1 MPEQFDLE
9 RGLWIIPPVLVKQL
23 QQRLR
28 LEDKAIPPYIVP
40 LSRQA
45 IEIVRQLLEA
55 KPPGARYLLPHRSDP
70 AERVSENTLN
80 RALHRMGYRDQLT
93 GHGIRATIS
102 TALHE
107 IGYSTKWID
116 AQLSHTDPNQV
127 RKAYNHAQYVEQRRG
142 MMQDWADRL
151 DNWESQGDREAAAVS
166 APGPAQIILATK
178 PSSKRSDRPIQGDG
192 AIIDIGTP
200 EAANGSKVMPMT
212 PAVMMIV
219 SRTDQ
224 RPQPALTDIQRERA
238 KMLAMFEEPHNL
250 PLPVFAR
257 LAGKSR
263 HQINREIQGRHLLSL
278 NIGNRGQR
286 IPDWQL
292 DPVRQQL
299 IHTILQRAEEV
310 DAWTIYRALSEPL
323 EGLEGRSPVEAVTM
337 QNLHDVAGAVLGAL
351 GLNCGGR
358 VPTPIDE

>member
-28 LEDKAIPPYIVP
+28 LKDKDIPPYIVP

-45 IEIVRQLLEA
+45 IEIVRQLLEG

-127 RKAYNHAQYVEQRRG
+127 RKAYNHAQYVEQRRR

-151 DNWESQGDREAAAVS
+151 DQWESQGRPEAATMS
-166 APGPAQIILATK
+166 APESVQIVGSRSSPMGSGSSIYGEGANIAT
-178 PSSKRSDRPIQGDG
+178 
-192 AIIDIGTP
+192 GTP
-200 EAANGSKVMPMT
+200 EPANGSSVLPMT
-212 PAVMMIV
+212 PAAMMIV

-238 KMLAMFEEPHNL
+238 KMLAMFEALHNL
-250 PLPVFAR
+250 PLPVFAK

-263 HQINREIQGRHLLSL
+263 HQINREIQGRRLLSL

-292 DPVRQQL
+292 DPVRLQL
-299 IHTILQRAEEV
+299 IQTVLQRAGGV
-310 DAWTIYRALSEPL
+310 DPWTLYRALSEPL
-323 EGLEGRSPVEAVTM
+323 DGLEGRSPVEAVTTG
-337 QNLHDVAGAVLGAL
+337 NLLEAAGAVLSAL
-351 GLNCGGR
+351 GLK
-358 VPTPIDE
+358 

>member
-9 RGLWIIPPVLVKQL
+9 RGLWIIPPVMVKQL

-28 LEDKAIPPYIVP
+28 LEDKDIPPYIVP

-45 IEIVRQLLEA
+45 IAIVRQLLEA
-55 KPPGARYLLPHRSDP
+55 KPPDARYLLPHRSDP
-70 AERVSENTLN
+70 EERVSENTLN

-127 RKAYNHAQYVEQRRG
+127 RKAYNHAQYVEQRRR

-151 DNWESQGDREAAAVS
+151 DQWESQGHPEAATMS
-166 APGPAQIILATK
+166 APESVQIAGSQS
-178 PSSKRSDRPIQGDG
+178 SSKGSDGPVLGEG
-192 AIIDIGTP
+192 ANIDTATHA
-200 EAANGSKVMPMT
+200 AANGSNVTPMT

-238 KMLAMFEEPHNL
+238 KMLATFEAPHNL
-250 PLPVFAR
+250 PLPIFAK

-263 HQINREIQGRHLLSL
+263 HRINREIQGRHLLSL
-278 NIGNRGQR
+278 NIGNRGQH

-299 IHTILQRAEEV
+299 IHTILQRAGGV
-310 DAWTIYRALSEPL
+310 DAWTLYRALSEPL

-337 QNLHDVAGAVLGAL
+337 QNLHKTAGAVLSSL
-351 GLNCGGR
+351 GLN
-358 VPTPIDE
+358 

>member
-9 RGLWIIPPVLVKQL
+9 RGLWIIPPVMVKQL

-28 LEDKAIPPYIVP
+28 LEDRDIPSYLVP

-45 IEIVRQLLEA
+45 IAIVRQLLEA
-55 KPPGARYLLPHRSDP
+55 KSPDARYLLPHRSDP
-70 AERVSENTLN
+70 EERVSENTFN

-116 AQLSHTDPNQV
+116 AQLSLTDPNQV
-127 RKAYNHAQYVEQRRG
+127 RKAYNHAQYVEQRRQ

-151 DNWESQGDREAAAVS
+151 DQWESDGQPEAAAVS
-166 APGPAQIILATK
+166 ALESAQITLAVR
-178 PSSKRSDRPIQGDG
+178 PSSKRSDGSIQGEG
-192 AIIDIGTP
+192 ANIGTGAS
-200 EAANGSKVMPMT
+200 EAANGSDVTPMR
-212 PAVMMIV
+212 PAVTMIV

-224 RPQPALTDIQRERA
+224 RPQPVLTDIQHERA
-238 KMLAMFEEPHNL
+238 KMLAMFEAPHNL
-250 PLPVFAR
+250 PLPVFVK

-263 HQINREIQGRHLLSL
+263 HQINREIQGRRLLSL
-278 NIGNRGQR
+278 KLGNRGQR

-292 DPVRQQL
+292 DPGRQQFVY
-299 IHTILQRAEEV
+299 TILQRAGGV
-310 DAWTIYRALSEPL
+310 DMWTLYRVLSEPL
-323 EGLEGRSPVEAVTM
+323 DGLERHSPVEAVTV
-337 QNLHDVAGAVLGAL
+337 QNLNEVARAVFGAL
-351 GLNCGGR
+351 GLG
-358 VPTPIDE
+358 

>member
-1 MPEQFDLE
+1 M
-9 RGLWIIPPVLVKQL
+9 
-23 QQRLR
+23 
-28 LEDKAIPPYIVP
+28 P
-40 LSRQA
+40 LSRQVIA
-45 IEIVRQLLEA
+45 IVRQLLEA
-55 KPPGARYLLPHRSDP
+55 KPPAARYLLPHRSDP
-70 AERVSENTLN
+70 EERVSENTLN

-107 IGYSTKWID
+107 IGYGTKWID

-127 RKAYNHAQYVEQRRG
+127 RKAFNHAEYVEQRRR

-151 DNWESQGDREAAAVS
+151 DQWESQGRPGAAAMS
-166 APGPAQIILATK
+166 APESVQIVGSQLSTK
-178 PSSKRSDRPIQGDG
+178 GGGRPIHYEG
-192 AIIDIGTP
+192 ASLGTGTP
-200 EAANGSKVMPMT
+200 EASNGSSVMPMT

-250 PLPVFAR
+250 PLPVFAK

-263 HQINREIQGRHLLSL
+263 HQINREIQGRRLLSL

-292 DPVRQQL
+292 DPVRLQL
-299 IHTILQRAEEV
+299 IHTVLQRTEV
-310 DAWTIYRALSEPL
+310 DAWTLYRALSEPL
-323 EGLEGRSPVEAVTM
+323 AGPEGRSPVDVVTAKNINEA
-337 QNLHDVAGAVLGAL
+337 AGAVLIAL
-351 GLNCGGR
+351 GLN
-358 VPTPIDE
+358 

>member
-1 MPEQFDLE
+1 M
-9 RGLWIIPPVLVKQL
+9 
-23 QQRLR
+23 
-28 LEDKAIPPYIVP
+28 VP

-55 KPPGARYLLPHRSDP
+55 KAPGARYLLPHRSDLE
-70 AERVSENTLN
+70 ERVSENTIN

-127 RKAYNHAQYVEQRRG
+127 RKAYNHAQYVEQRRR

-151 DNWESQGDREAAAVS
+151 DQWESQGHPEAAAVS
-166 APGPAQIILATK
+166 APESAQIILTSP
-178 PSSKRSDRPIQGDG
+178 PSSKRSDGPIQGEG
-192 AIIDIGTP
+192 ANVDTGAR

-224 RPQPALTDIQRERA
+224 RPQPVLTEIQRERA
-238 KMLAMFEEPHNL
+238 KMLAIFEAPHNL
-250 PLPVFAR
+250 PLPVFAK

-263 HQINREIQGRHLLSL
+263 HQINREIQGRSLLSL
-278 NIGNRGQR
+278 NLGNRGQR

-292 DPVRQQL
+292 DPVRLQL
-299 IHTILQRAEEV
+299 IHTVLQHAEGV
-310 DAWTIYRALSEPL
+310 DAWTLYRVLSEPL
-323 EGLEGRSPVEAVTM
+323 DGLEGRSPVEAVTT
-337 QNLHDVAGAVLGAL
+337 QNLHEAAGAALSAL
-351 GLNCGGR
+351 GLNREG